1 MHQLLNLFGCEYRE
15 GLAASAPLLRPH
27 GSEGREGGH
36 STGDPLPTF
45 VSEVEAMTHDAN
57 ILPHMYSAEQI
68 DEMFPTINA
77 APETENAE
85 DYIEMGVRQG
95 RLSRS
100 DHLVANSMCV

>member
-1 MHQLLNLFGCEYRE
+1 M
-15 GLAASAPLLRPH
+15 
-27 GSEGREGGH
+27 
-36 STGDPLPTF
+36 PTF